1 MLGGDQNS
9 SLSVCFTFFFKLI
22 PSISKDTLCSNLC
35 MLTSCPPSLPPP
47 PHCLFKPTLPV
58 NACFI
63 LFLFVLFCINYF
75 GAKLPIKSKF
85 SCFILPTSHPWAPV
99 LTSTLVAPSIPFPLG
114 LLCSSAERGGLGRD
128 RATFSLQLS
137 HAGGLEVVSI
147 PIPSWCSFSPSF
159 SSSIYLLPRLYPKGS
174 FLPIPA
180 HPLRGCCCGAAM
192 GTG

>member
-9 SLSVCFTFFFKLI
+9 SLSVCFTFFFFKLI

-35 MLTSCPPSLPPP
+35 MLTSCPPSFPP

-128 RATFSLQLS
+128 RATFSLQLA
-137 HAGGLEVVSI
+137 HTGGLEVVSI